1 MRLFWGQRETLKL
14 FEYEAKEIA
23 REFRLSTPNGAMVT
37 SVEEAL
43 SSLDDLNVPVVLK
56 AQVLTAGR
64 KKAGGVL
71 FASSKDEVGIFTE
84 KLLGSKIN
92 NELVSRILIEE
103 KISTVNE
110 LYAGISVDRECRCY
124 LLLVSKYGGSDIE
137 QLATSDP
144 SKVLRNRIDPLT
156 RLDLNDAKRIVQTL
170 NYQDDRVQKLAL
182 VLVRLH
188 EIAAKYDAEFVEANP
203 LIETLDKEFMAAD
216 FKIVIDDNSLFRHP
230 EFSSRLRERSR
241 EFTDRELEAQKHGL
255 SYVELDGD
263 IGVLGNGAGLVMAT
277 LDLIEHFNG
286 SPANFCDVGGG
297 AEAKRVDAALT
308 ILLKNEKVKV
318 VLVNVLG
325 GITRCD
331 EVAKGIVE
339 ARNGVDIKKSLVVR
353 MVGTFEDE
361 GKRILTEASIPYYDT
376 MDEAAEEAVRLARRM

>member
-1 MRLFWGQRETLKL
+1 MKL

-23 REFRLSTPNGAMVT
+23 RTFGLSTPNGVTVT

-43 SSLDDLNVPVVLK
+43 RSYDGFNVPVVLK
-56 AQVLTAGR
+56 GQVLAAGR
-64 KKAGGVL
+64 KRAGGVL
-71 FASSKDEVGIFTE
+71 FASSKNEVEVLTE
-84 KLLGSKIN
+84 KLLGSKIH

-137 QLATSDP
+137 ELATSDP
-144 SKVLRNRIDPLT
+144 SKVIRRRIDPLT
-156 RLDLNDAKRIVQTL
+156 RLDLDDAEKIVQML
-170 NYQDDRVQKLAL
+170 NYSDDRVQKLAL

-188 EIAAKYDAEFVEANP
+188 EIAAKYDAELVEVNP
-203 LIETLDKEFMAAD
+203 LIETPDGEFVLAD

-230 EFSSRLRERSR
+230 EFSKRLQQRIR
-241 EFTDRELEAQKHGL
+241 EFTDRELQAQKFGL
-255 SYVELDGD
+255 SYVELDGN

-277 LDLIEHFNG
+277 LDLIAHFNG

-297 AEAKRVDAALT
+297 ADADRVNAALT
-308 ILLKNEKVKV
+308 ILLENQEVKV
-318 VLVNVLG
+318 VLINVLG

-331 EVAKGIVE
+331 QVAKGIVE
-339 ARNGVDIKKSLVVR
+339 ARNRVGIKKPLVVR

-361 GKRILTEASIPYYDT
+361 GKKILTEASIPYYDT
-376 MDEAAEEAVRLARRM
+376 MEETAEEAARLAGRM

>member
-1 MRLFWGQRETLKL
+1 LKL

-23 REFRLSTPNGAMVT
+23 RTFGLSTPNGVTVT

-43 SSLDDLNVPVVLK
+43 RSYDGFNVPVVLK
-56 AQVLTAGR
+56 GQVLAAGR
-64 KKAGGVL
+64 KRAGGVL
-71 FASSKDEVGIFTE
+71 FASSKNEVEVLTE
-84 KLLGSKIN
+84 KLLGSKIH

-137 QLATSDP
+137 ELATSDP
-144 SKVLRNRIDPLT
+144 SKVIRRRIDPLT
-156 RLDLNDAKRIVQTL
+156 RLDLDDAEKIVQML
-170 NYQDDRVQKLAL
+170 NYSDDRVQKLAL

-188 EIAAKYDAEFVEANP
+188 EIAAKYDAELVEVNP
-203 LIETLDKEFMAAD
+203 LIETPDGEFVLAD

-230 EFSSRLRERSR
+230 EFSKRLQQRIR
-241 EFTDRELEAQKHGL
+241 EFTDRELQAQKFGL
-255 SYVELDGD
+255 SYVELDGN

-277 LDLIEHFNG
+277 LDLIAHFNG

-297 AEAKRVDAALT
+297 ADADRVNAALT
-308 ILLKNEKVKV
+308 ILLENQEVKV
-318 VLVNVLG
+318 VLINVLG

-331 EVAKGIVE
+331 QVAKGIVE
-339 ARNGVDIKKSLVVR
+339 ARNRVGIKKPLVVR

-361 GKRILTEASIPYYDT
+361 GKKILTEASIPYYDT
-376 MDEAAEEAVRLARRM
+376 MEETAEEAARLAGRM

>member
-1 MRLFWGQRETLKL
+1 MKL

-23 REFRLSTPNGAMVT
+23 RTFGLSTPNGVTVT

-43 SSLDDLNVPVVLK
+43 RSYDGFNVPVVLK
-56 AQVLTAGR
+56 GQVLAAGR
-64 KKAGGVL
+64 KRAGGVL
-71 FASSKDEVGIFTE
+71 FASSKNEVEVLTE
-84 KLLGSKIN
+84 KLLGSKIH

-137 QLATSDP
+137 ELATSDP
-144 SKVLRNRIDPLT
+144 SKVIRRRIDPLT
-156 RLDLNDAKRIVQTL
+156 RLDLDDAEKIVQML
-170 NYQDDRVQKLAL
+170 NYSDDRVQKLAL

-188 EIAAKYDAEFVEANP
+188 EIAAKYDAEVVEVNP
-203 LIETLDKEFMAAD
+203 LIETPDGEFVLAD

-230 EFSSRLRERSR
+230 EFSKRLQQRIR
-241 EFTDRELEAQKHGL
+241 EFTDRELQAQKFGL
-255 SYVELDGD
+255 SYVELDGN

-277 LDLIEHFNG
+277 LDLIAHFNG

-297 AEAKRVDAALT
+297 ADADRVNAALT
-308 ILLKNEKVKV
+308 ILLENQEVKV
-318 VLVNVLG
+318 VLINVLG

-331 EVAKGIVE
+331 QVAKGIVE
-339 ARNGVDIKKSLVVR
+339 ARNRVGIKKPLVVR

-361 GKRILTEASIPYYDT
+361 GKKILTEASIPYYDT
-376 MDEAAEEAVRLARRM
+376 MEETAEEAARLAGRM

>member
-1 MRLFWGQRETLKL
+1 MKL

-23 REFRLSTPNGAMVT
+23 RTFGLSTPNGVTVT

-43 SSLDDLNVPVVLK
+43 RSYDGFNVPVVLK
-56 AQVLTAGR
+56 GQVLAAGR
-64 KKAGGVL
+64 KRAGGVL
-71 FASSKDEVGIFTE
+71 FASSKNEVEVLTE
-84 KLLGSKIN
+84 KLLGSKIH

-137 QLATSDP
+137 ELATSDP
-144 SKVLRNRIDPLT
+144 SKVIRRRIDPLT
-156 RLDLNDAKRIVQTL
+156 RLDLDDVEKIVQML
-170 NYQDDRVQKLAL
+170 NYSDDRVQKLAL

-188 EIAAKYDAEFVEANP
+188 EIAAKYDAELVEVNP
-203 LIETLDKEFMAAD
+203 LIETPDGEFVLAD

-230 EFSSRLRERSR
+230 EFSKRLQQRIR
-241 EFTDRELEAQKHGL
+241 EFTDRELQAQKFGL
-255 SYVELDGD
+255 SYVELDGN

-277 LDLIEHFNG
+277 LDLIAHFNG

-297 AEAKRVDAALT
+297 ADADRVNAALT
-308 ILLKNEKVKV
+308 ILLENQEVKV
-318 VLVNVLG
+318 VLINVLG

-331 EVAKGIVE
+331 QVAKGIVE
-339 ARNGVDIKKSLVVR
+339 ARNRVGIKKPLVVR

-361 GKRILTEASIPYYDT
+361 GKKILTEASIPYYDT
-376 MDEAAEEAVRLARRM
+376 MEESAEEAARLAGRM